1 MTTPERLRRRQ
12 LIEGTILI
20 ILGILMILQAW
31 YFHHNDIIQKKCLA
45 AQITAVTK
53 SYTARAVI
61 TQRDSEAKT
70 KVIREVAM
78 SKTGPEVRAAL
89 DEFIRTQNQIDT
101 DRRNHP
107 VPPFPP
113 GTCT

>member
-12 LIEGTILI
+12 LIEGTVLI
-20 ILGILMILQAW
+20 ILGICMILQAW

-45 AQITAVTK
+45 DQITAVTK
-53 SYTARAVI
+53 SYTARAKI

-70 KVIREVAM
+70 KVIKEVAQA
-78 SKTGPEVRAAL
+78 KTQEQVRSAL
-89 DEFIRTQNQIDT
+89 NEFLTTQNQIDE
-101 DRRNHP
+101 DRKNHP

>member
-12 LIEGTILI
+12 LIEGTTLI

-31 YFHHNDIIQKKCLA
+31 YFHHNDLIQKQCLA
-45 AQITAVTK
+45 DQITAVTK
-53 SYTARAVI
+53 SYTARAEI
-61 TQRDSEAKT
+61 NQRDSEAKT
-70 KVIREVAM
+70 KVIMEVANA
-78 SKTGPEVRAAL
+78 KTGPEVRAAL
-89 DEFIRTQNQIDT
+89 DEFLTTQKNIDI
-101 DRRNHP
+101 DRKRHP